1 MGNCDFQ
8 DELLLLELNSTRVQD
23 VQGPKE
29 AKSIVTSI
37 FHMKLRQAYKY
48 DNNQNQD
55 ISPLSVLYSLWF
67 LDNSPRSQDN
77 KQKLL
82 SLCQQDYFL
91 HNNDEQVLT
100 SIQNLSRQKRRQLSG
115 RNNYK
120 YNLVVY

>member
-8 DELLLLELNSTRVQD
+8 DELLLLELNSTRVRD

-37 FHMKLRQAYKY
+37 FHKKQRQAYKY

-67 LDNSPRSQDN
+67 LDNSPHSQDN

-82 SLCQQDYFL
+82 FLCQQDYFL
-91 HNNDEQVLT
+91 HNNDEQVLA